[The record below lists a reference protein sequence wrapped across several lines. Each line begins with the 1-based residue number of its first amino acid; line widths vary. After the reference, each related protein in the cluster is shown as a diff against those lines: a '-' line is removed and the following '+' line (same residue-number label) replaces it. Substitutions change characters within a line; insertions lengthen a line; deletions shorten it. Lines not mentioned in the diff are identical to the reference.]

1 MTKEFEKIIEFLHF
15 ARKLKHELR
24 HSWGADGRRES
35 VAEHSWRIALMAMML
50 SPHLKKKIDIE
61 KTLKMLIIHDI
72 IEAES
77 GDVLAQDY
85 QYSKT
90 ATKDKENKEKQAIEH
105 IKRQLN
111 SKTGVEIYDLW
122 NEFEKRKTYEAK
134 VAVAMDKMEIRLQHV
149 EDPVDTWSDQ
159 ERPRALFAADKYC
172 DFDETTRDFNE
183 LIKKEAKEKLKKAG
197 YDIHVLRKQA
207 EKLKKKI
214 VKS

>member
-1 MTKEFEKIIEFLHF
+1 MEKEFEKIIEFLHF

-50 SPHLKKKIDIE
+50 APHLNKKIDLE

-77 GDVLAQDY
+77 GDVPAQDY

-90 ATKDKENKEKQAIEH
+90 ATKDKETKEKAAIEH
-105 IKRQLN
+105 IRKQLN
-111 SKTGVEIYDLW
+111 SKTGDKIYALW
-122 NEFEKRKTYEAK
+122 NEFEERKTDEAK
-134 VAVAMDKMEIRLQHV
+134 FAVAMDKMEIRLQHV

-172 DFDETTRDFNE
+172 DFDKAVKEFNE
-183 LIKKEAKEKLKKAG
+183 LIKSKAKGKLEDAG
-197 YDIHVLRKQA
+197 YDLSELQAQA
-207 EKLKKKI
+207 EGLKKKL
-214 VKS
+214 V